1 MALYDCCFDSL
12 HELGVEIRHYS
23 DWGYD
28 AEHLSG
34 VIDAMFS
41 LAEVAVELNRHP
53 GFPDFDEDLAV
64 NRTVLISLLPDPN
77 VVDED
82 ELEAVVSALARV
94 RAVDAR
100 FRKALRE
107 VRAWANSSEGR
118 DAVAEEC
125 PEFSVADAILRYKL
139 PTSTLQ

>member
-1 MALYDCCFDSL
+1 MSLSDSCFDSL

-41 LAEVAVELNRHP
+41 LAEVAVELNQR
-53 GFPDFDEDLAV
+53 GFPDFDENLAV
-64 NRTVLISLLPDPN
+64 NRTELISLLPDPN

-100 FRKALRE
+100 FRKALRD

-118 DAVAEEC
+118 DIVAEDC

-139 PTSTLQ
+139 PASTLQ